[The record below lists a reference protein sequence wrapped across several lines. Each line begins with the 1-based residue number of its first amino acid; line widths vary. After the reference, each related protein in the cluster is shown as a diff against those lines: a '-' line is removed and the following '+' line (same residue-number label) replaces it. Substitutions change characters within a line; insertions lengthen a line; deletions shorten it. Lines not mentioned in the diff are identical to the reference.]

1 MRQRLTGM
9 VLPALVLAACGST
22 TGPAPAVQVRVA
34 AGGPNTATMVTPP
47 TTPPTTLSP
56 TASVA
61 SHRATRTIDKDP
73 DGDGIANCRII
84 ITEVFDKSGML
95 LERIREDDFEADGI
109 VDARNVTTFGD

>member
-9 VLPALVLAACGST
+9 VLPALVLAACGGT
-22 TGPAPAVQVRVA
+22 TEPAPAVQARVA
-34 AGGPNTATMVTPP
+34 AGSPNTATVVS
-47 TTPPTTLSP
+47 PPTTLLP

-61 SHRATRTIDKDP
+61 SHRVTRTIDKDP